1 MGAEFSVDWCVANA
15 PCRTTVRQGSQLWE
29 ANCNDR
35 KRIYRRVMG
44 VRIPEQNNNSAIYQ
58 RVIVQFA
65 FECLTIRIEAC
76 TVVEH

>member
-1 MGAEFSVDWCVANA
+1 
-15 PCRTTVRQGSQLWE
+15 
-29 ANCNDR
+29 
-35 KRIYRRVMG
+35 MG